1 MIAVLQRVSEA
12 KVVVD
17 GHVTGEIGR
26 GLVVLLGVHREDSEN
41 DCNFLVEKTVTLR
54 IFSDENGKMNH
65 SLADTGGTA
74 LVVSQFT
81 LVSDW
86 RKGRRPSFTSAAAPE
101 TAEQLYEHF
110 MHGLKEWNIPVE
122 SGEFGAMMQVQLVND
137 GPVTLVLDSRKP

>member
-17 GHVTGEIGR
+17 GRVTGAIGR

-41 DCNFLVEKTVTLR
+41 DCNFLMEKTATLR

-65 SLADTGGTA
+65 SLADTGGAA

-81 LVSDW
+81 LVADW
-86 RKGRRPSFTSAAAPE
+86 RKGRRPSFTSAATPE
-101 TAEQLYEHF
+101 TAEELYEHF
-110 MHGLKEWNIPVE
+110 IHGLKGRHIPVQ

-137 GPVTLVLDSRKP
+137 GPVTLVLDSRKA

>member
-101 TAEQLYEHF
+101 TAEQLYVHF
-110 MHGLKEWNIPVE
+110 MDGLKERNIPVE

>member
-17 GHVTGEIGR
+17 GRVTGAIGR
-26 GLVVLLGVHREDSEN
+26 GLVVLLGIHREDSEN
-41 DCNFLVEKTVTLR
+41 DCNFLMEKTATLR
-54 IFSDENGKMNH
+54 IFSDANGKMNH
-65 SLADTGGTA
+65 SLADAGGAT

-81 LVSDW
+81 LIADW

-101 TAEQLYEHF
+101 MAEELYTKF
-110 MHGLKEWNIPVE
+110 IHGLKGRNIPVQ

>member
-1 MIAVLQRVSEA
+1 MIAVLQRVAEA
-12 KVVVD
+12 KVVVE
-17 GHVTGEIGR
+17 GRVIGEIGR
-26 GLVVLLGVHREDSEN
+26 GLVVLLGIHRDDSEN
-41 DCNFLVEKTVTLR
+41 DCNFLVEKTATLR

-65 SLADTGGTA
+65 SLADMGAAA

-101 TAEQLYEHF
+101 AAEKLYEHF
-110 MHGLKEWNIPVE
+110 MHGLNERDIPVE
-122 SGEFGAMMQVQLVND
+122 SGEFGALMQVQLVND

>member
-12 KVVVD
+12 KVIVD
-17 GHVTGEIGR
+17 GRVTGAIGR

-41 DCNFLVEKTVTLR
+41 DCNYLMEKTATLR

-65 SLADTGGTA
+65 SLADTGGAA

-81 LVSDW
+81 LVADW
-86 RKGRRPSFTSAAAPE
+86 RKGRRPSFASAATPE
-101 TAEQLYEHF
+101 TAEELYEHF
-110 MHGLKEWNIPVE
+110 IHGLKGRNIPVE

-137 GPVTLVLDSRKP
+137 GPVTLVLDSRKA